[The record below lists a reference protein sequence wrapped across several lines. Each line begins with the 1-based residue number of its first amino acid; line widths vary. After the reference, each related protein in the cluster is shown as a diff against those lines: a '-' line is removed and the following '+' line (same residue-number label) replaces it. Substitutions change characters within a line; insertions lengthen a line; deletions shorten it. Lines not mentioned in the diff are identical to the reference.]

1 MTTFS
6 IIIPVFN
13 AESCLKNT
21 VDKVIASMNNFNK
34 DYEIILIDDGSRD
47 NSWNVIK
54 ELKTQYASLKGIRLN
69 KNYGQHN
76 VLLCGL
82 NHAEG
87 EYIITIDDDLE
98 QNPEDISTLFS
109 ILKEKNIDVVYGVPK
124 YVKRNFL
131 RKVLTN
137 SYKFISR
144 VENKNADKGSTFR
157 IFTKRIKDNLI
168 NHSGSL
174 FFIDEIILWYTNR
187 IEYIKVDFLPSQKKA
202 SGYTYSSLFDLSLRL
217 SSLSSTMPLRMVRT
231 LGFSI
236 FIASFILAFYFIIR
250 KFFFQVPMGYTSI
263 IVAILFSTGIITFTL
278 GIIGEYLGNL
288 IALSNKKPAYFIH
301 EKI

>member
-1 MTTFS
+1 MTKFS

-21 VDKVIASMNNFNK
+21 VDTIVKSMNNFSN

-54 ELKTQYASLKGIRLN
+54 ELKTQYSQLKGIRLN

-87 EYIITIDDDLE
+87 EYMITIDDDLE
-98 QNPEDISTLFS
+98 QNPDDIPALFS
-109 ILKEKNIDVVYGVPK
+109 QLKEKNLDVIYGIPK
-124 YVKRNFL
+124 YVKKSIT
-131 RKVLTN
+131 RKLLTGI
-137 SYKFISR
+137 YKFISK

-168 NHSGSL
+168 THSGSL

-187 IEYIKVDFLPSQKKA
+187 IEYRTIDFLPSQKKH

-236 FIASFILAFYFIIR
+236 FIASFLLAFYFIIR
-250 KFFFQVPMGYTSI
+250 KLFFQVPMGYTSI

>member
-1 MTTFS
+1 MTEFS

-21 VDKVIASMNNFNK
+21 VDSIVKSMNNFNPN
-34 DYEIILIDDGSRD
+34 YEIILVDDGSRD
-47 NSWNVIK
+47 NSWSVIK
-54 ELKTQYASLKGIRLN
+54 ELKLQYSQLKGIRLN

-82 NHAEG
+82 NHADG

-98 QNPEDISTLFS
+98 QKPADIPTLYS
-109 ILKEKNIDVVYGVPK
+109 QLKNNNLDVVYGIPIHSK
-124 YVKRNFL
+124 KSFT
-131 RKVLTN
+131 RKLLT
-137 SYKFISR
+137 SIYKFISK

-157 IFTKRIKDNLI
+157 IFTKRIKDSI
-168 NHSGSL
+168 VTHSGSL

-187 IEYIKVDFLPSQKKA
+187 VEYIKVDFLSSQKKS
-202 SGYTYSSLFDLSLRL
+202 SGYTYSTLFDLSLQL

-236 FIASFILAFYFIIR
+236 FIASFVLAFYFIIR
-250 KFFFQVPMGYTSI
+250 KLFFQVPMGYTSI